1 MAERVKHEIISKR
14 WGLSELGLSEK
25 VSCREDGVSKTL
37 QLRLLMWELKWANKL
52 RGGKGKHAQD
62 TTSNLGAV
70 SDVHGGK
77 QWDAR
82 AKMMIRVG
90 SAENLEYWNVGLD
103 FFLPINF
110 S

>member
-62 TTSNLGAV
+62 TTSNLG
-70 SDVHGGK
+70 GC
-77 QWDAR
+77 
-82 AKMMIRVG
+82 IRY
-90 SAENLEYWNVGLD
+90 SWREIMRCKSED
-103 FFLPINF
+103 DD
-110 S
+110 